1 MSQFNIY
8 STCSFINKVVANA
21 LDGVTTIFRG
31 HSSDKYELKA
41 SVGRI
46 KGYTLEKEKELF
58 LEFKK
63 QYRPYTR
70 ECPETDL
77 ELLFMAQHYGV
88 PTRLL
93 DWTFNP
99 LIALYF
105 ATKENGNNDGKI
117 YSINLHEAFKVEQLT
132 DTSLSING
140 ILCMDGCKYVVPHYT
155 DNRYYN
161 QKSLFLLTNM
171 PWKKFTFADH
181 ETVYIVKSEAKSQI
195 RKELALLGI
204 DEPYVFPTLDNL
216 GKSIKK
222 ACHVEMI

>member
-8 STCSFINKVVANA
+8 SVCSYINKVVANA
-21 LDGVTTIFRG
+21 QDGMTTIFRG
-31 HSSDKYELKA
+31 HSSASYELMA

-46 KGYTLEKEKELF
+46 KGYSLEKEENLF

-63 QYRPYTR
+63 LYRPYTR

-105 ATKENGNNDGKI
+105 ATKDNRDDDGKI
-117 YSINLHEAFKVEQLT
+117 YSINLHESFTVEQMT
-132 DTSLSING
+132 DMSLSING
-140 ILCMDGCKYVVPHYT
+140 ILRMEGCKYIVPHYT

-161 QKSLFLLTNM
+161 QKSIFLLTNK
-171 PWKKFTFADH
+171 PQSKFTFADK
-181 ETVYIVKSEAKSQI
+181 ETVYIIKSEAKAQI

-204 DEPYVFPTLDNL
+204 DEGYIFPTLDNL
-216 GKSIKK
+216 SKSILRS
-222 ACHVEMI
+222 CHVEMI